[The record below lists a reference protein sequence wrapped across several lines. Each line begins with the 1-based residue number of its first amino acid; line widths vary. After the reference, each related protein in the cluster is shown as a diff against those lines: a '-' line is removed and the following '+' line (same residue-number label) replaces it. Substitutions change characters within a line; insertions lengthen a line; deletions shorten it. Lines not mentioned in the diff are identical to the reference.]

1 MGMLIF
7 IKQGYPPCI
16 KIAQT
21 VADFIQ
27 PFALLKFL
35 IPLSPQN
42 KLLVKKPD
50 IYAIPDLFNQYV
62 GLNTPLTQANI

>member
-7 IKQGYPPCI
+7 ITQGYPPCI

-50 IYAIPDLFNQYV
+50 LFNQHV